1 MDFLEKDLEQI
12 IYEATDEQV
21 FDQLYL
27 KGKRFRQ
34 LRIGNYGISD
44 LIFVRKEYKNNIDYQ
59 NYTYKIEECGIVIT
73 ICELKKDKI
82 GISAFLQAINYA
94 KGVKEYLEKR
104 EFYNF
109 NIEILLCG
117 RSIDSS
123 GGFIYLTDLFN
134 QYENYMDN
142 ENDFSRSIKC
152 IDFYTYS
159 YGFDGIKFKKED
171 NYTLVNNGF

>member
-12 IYEATDEQV
+12 IYEATDEQL
-21 FDQLYL
+21 FDHLYL
-27 KGKRFRQ
+27 SGKRFRQ
-34 LRIGNYGISD
+34 LKIGNYGISD
-44 LIFVRKEYKNNIDYQ
+44 LIFVRREYKEHIDYD
-59 NYTYKIEECGIVIT
+59 NFTSRIMDCGLVIT

-117 RSIDSS
+117 KSIDLS

-134 QYENYMDN
+134 QN
-142 ENDFSRSIKC
+142 EEDETQFTRSIKC
-152 IDFYTYS
+152 IDYYTYS
-159 YGFDGIKFKKED
+159 YTFDGIKFKKEHG
-171 NYTLVNNGF
+171 YRLTNNGF

>member
-12 IYEATDEQV
+12 IYEATDEQLSEH
-21 FDQLYL
+21 LYL
-27 KGKRFRQ
+27 SGKRFRQ
-34 LRIGNYGISD
+34 LKIGNYGISD
-44 LIFVRKEYKNNIDYQ
+44 LIFVRREYKQHIDYDKR
-59 NYTYKIEECGIVIT
+59 TSTIIDCGLVIT

-94 KGVKEYLEKR
+94 KGVKVFLEKR

-117 RSIDSS
+117 KSIDTS

-134 QYENYMDN
+134 QNEDCIPYET
-142 ENDFSRSIKC
+142 EFTRSIKC
-152 IDFYTYS
+152 IDYYTYS
-159 YGFDGIKFKKED
+159 YDFDGIKFNKEYD
-171 NYTLVNNGF
+171 YRLTNNGF